1 MLGRWPRRIYG
12 WVGLIVLA
20 NLVATLTPSSTKA
33 ANQELAE
40 LETATFAV
48 APVIDGNVGLD
59 EWVDAA
65 IADQNFVQIEPNYG
79 APSPYRTIVRVG
91 QTATALYV
99 AIEALDPEIQQLAAA
114 ITQRDGDLLSDDSI
128 AIMLDPFA
136 DGRAAYVFRANAL
149 ATQQDGRIANNGA
162 TVDLQWDG
170 AWRSAAARLDDR
182 WTVEFEIPFSTLLY
196 PQEEQRIWRVN
207 FVRIVPRRLET
218 AVWSGPS
225 ESVFRV
231 SGFGELASLEPP
243 GREEDV
249 WQFIPYGV
257 GSFEIGEGSHFE
269 FGGDIRWRQS
279 TTLGVDL
286 TVNPDFALV
295 EADVEEINLT
305 RLELSVPEKRPFFL
319 EGTEM
324 YDQRYPQFH
333 TRRIGDIIWGG
344 KANGRLGSTDFSVIT
359 ASEKLRPEGSEEK
372 KPAYYGIFRAQR
384 SLPRGSTIGVLATNR
399 SFENEN
405 VGTVGADATL
415 YFTDTISFTGQ
426 FFRVHG
432 PTADGG
438 LAWFVRPS
446 YDTSTTHFHVRYAQ
460 FSPNIRDD
468 LNVLGFLPEDDRKE
482 IDTNFGHTMFGSGLF
497 ERVRGSVN
505 FGYGKFFS
513 ENRVRRWALVPRV
526 TVVLRNNFEFQ
537 FERRDEKRGA
547 DPELRVFKKDF
558 RNHQTKFTA
567 GWNAR
572 DGRAVTAYVGGGH
585 LFDNDALQ
593 YGGQVQW
600 AFGDSL
606 RLLYNV
612 SRLDLTPDLEH
623 ESTTIHVFEATYTF
637 NPDLFVRAFVQTNS
651 AIEKENVQLLGVWRF
666 NPPFGSFQL
675 AYQRGTS
682 AFGERSG
689 QSDTLFSKLVW
700 VL

>member
-1 MLGRWPRRIYG
+1 
-12 WVGLIVLA
+12 
-20 NLVATLTPSSTKA
+20 
-33 ANQELAE
+33 
-40 LETATFAV
+40 
-48 APVIDGNVGLD
+48 
-59 EWVDAA
+59 
-65 IADQNFVQIEPNYG
+65 
-79 APSPYRTIVRVG
+79 
-91 QTATALYV
+91 
-99 AIEALDPEIQQLAAA
+99 
-114 ITQRDGDLLSDDSI
+114 
-128 AIMLDPFA
+128 
-136 DGRAAYVFRANAL
+136 

-196 PQEEQRIWRVN
+196 PQEEQRIWRLN

-231 SGFGELASLEPP
+231 SGFGDLAGIEPP

-249 WQFIPYGV
+249 WQFIPYSV
-257 GSFEIGEGSHFE
+257 GTFEIGDGGHFE
-269 FGGDIRWRQS
+269 FGGDIRWRPS

-305 RLELSVPEKRPFFL
+305 RLEVSVPEKRPFFL

-333 TRRIGDIIWGG
+333 TRRIGDITWGA

-359 ASEKLRPEGSEEK
+359 ASEKLRPAGFQEK
-372 KPAYYGIFRAQR
+372 KPAYFSIFRAQR
-384 SLPRGSTIGVLATNR
+384 SLPRGSTIGLLATNR
-399 SFENEN
+399 SLAGEN
-405 VGTVGADATL
+405 VGTVGADSTL

-426 FFRVHG
+426 LFRVHG

-438 LAWFVRPS
+438 LVWFVRPS
-446 YDTSTTHFHVRYAQ
+446 YDTSTTHFHVRYGR

-482 IDTNFGHTMFGSGLF
+482 IDTNFGHTWFGGGLF

-505 FGYGKFFS
+505 FNYANS
-513 ENRVRRWALVPRV
+513 ISQNRLRRWSLSPRV
-526 TVVLRNNFEFQ
+526 TAVLSNNFEFQ
-537 FERRDEKRGA
+537 IERREEKRGA
-547 DPELRVFKKDF
+547 DPDLRRFTKDF
-558 RNHQTKFTA
+558 RNRQTKVTA

-572 DGRAVTAYVGGGH
+572 DGRAVSAYVGGGH
-585 LFDNDALQ
+585 IFDNDALE

-606 RLLYNV
+606 RLLYSV

-666 NPPFGSFQL
+666 NPPFGSFQI

-682 AFGERSG
+682 EFGERSE